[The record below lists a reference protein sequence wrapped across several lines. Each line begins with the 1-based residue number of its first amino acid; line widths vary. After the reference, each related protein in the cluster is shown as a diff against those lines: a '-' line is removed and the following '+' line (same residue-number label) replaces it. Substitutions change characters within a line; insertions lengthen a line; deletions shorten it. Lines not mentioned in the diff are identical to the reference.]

1 MRAECK
7 QIFVTVDFPPADK
20 CGGNIRISSASYL
33 TSPGYPLSYAP
44 SQRCTWVISAPGP
57 HQRILIN
64 FNPHFDL
71 EDRECKW
78 VAPPVWAQVCVKE
91 PILRFIKKRK
101 QLQIFQFSISG
112 WMTEWY
118 YQKNKP
124 SVYFPFFF
132 VVLNLWNRTMIRLF
146 IFDSHQ
152 HMRSLVWAWSCGAL
166 PHALHVKL
174 RHLASVGSPDA
185 VGPASPQQR
194 GAGRLHPCHLSLGS
208 VILVN
213 KAWPPVLKQVWA
225 AVAEGIVGDLWV
237 QSLNTGY

>member
-7 QIFVTVDFPPADK
+7 QIFVTVGSPPADK

-78 VAPPVWAQVCVKE
+78 VAPPVCAQVCVKE
-91 PILRFIKKRK
+91 PILSFIQKRK
-101 QLQIFQFSISG
+101 QLQIFQFSKSG
-112 WMTEWY
+112 WMTEWNY
-118 YQKNKP
+118 KKNKTFW
-124 SVYFPFFF
+124 VIFPFFF
-132 VVLNLWNRTMIRLF
+132 VVLNLWNRTMIPLF

-152 HMRSLVWAWSCGAL
+152 HMRSLVWAWSCG
-166 PHALHVKL
+166 
-174 RHLASVGSPDA
+174 GSPSCIA
-185 VGPASPQQR
+185 RETTPSSVC
-194 GAGRLHPCHLSLGS
+194 RLPRCSRLSLSTTKRSRKAAPLPIEFGECHFGDQNVPPCSQTGLSCCCRGNCGRS
-208 VILVN
+208 VSP
-213 KAWPPVLKQVWA
+213 K
-225 AVAEGIVGDLWV
+225 
-237 QSLNTGY
+237 S